1 MKSKIFNKRN
11 ILTFI
16 VFFMIFFIS
25 KIIRNKFFGGAYAAS
40 RAYSWD
46 RIIDELPLNFQL
58 SVVYGVL
65 LTVLFNKERNK

>member
-1 MKSKIFNKRN
+1 MKLNFFNKKN

-25 KIIRNKFFGGAYAAS
+25 KIVRNKFFGGAYSAS

-46 RIIDELPLNFQL
+46 RIVDELPLNFQL
-58 SVVYGVL
+58 AVFYGIL
-65 LTVLFNKERNK
+65 LTILVNKERNE